1 MRDIKDLVLF
11 EKIGITLLIMCEK
24 SDGEINENEVHL
36 LLTEL
41 NNTMFNSGLEDTEYE
56 HLLFSSE
63 ENNDLDWEETMI
75 GHFKSNRST
84 DKALSLLKTL
94 SLEIKEEI
102 SLFDVVFKTWLSY
115 LILAITKSDGK
126 VTKKEANWAFKIA
139 KDFGLP
145 KLNISDFNHD
155 EVNIM
160 LKKADIEPFTV
171 NNEQSHKE
179 EVTADDIL
187 DFLSDGIAEKI
198 SESQEG
204 KLKDVKVTG
213 KDIREKRKKSKNRTE
228 LISALASPENSSLE
242 EIKEIV
248 NRKPDE
254 INIGDPAES
263 GYSALHYST
272 WDGLLNISEFLIESG
287 SDINFVSDDSRTPI
301 HLPSAIGRF
310 ECVKLLV
317 KHGADINIIFN
328 AEPNPFIGNL
338 GSSALKEAVLNQ
350 RWNIVDFLIEN
361 NANLEI
367 LKDPC
372 SDSPYGTSD
381 FLDSVKI
388 LGEKNEGKELN
399 NRHNPGKID
408 ELKKKINK
416 EK

>member
-1 MRDIKDLVLF
+1 MKRL
-11 EKIGITLLIMCEK
+11 E
-24 SDGEINENEVHL
+24 
-36 LLTEL
+36 
-41 NNTMFNSGLEDTEYE
+41 FNKKE
-56 HLLFSSE
+56 SSKE
-63 ENNDLDWEETMI
+63 ENKQLD
-75 GHFKSNRST
+75 
-84 DKALSLLKTL
+84 
-94 SLEIKEEI
+94 
-102 SLFDVVFKTWLSY
+102 
-115 LILAITKSDGK
+115 
-126 VTKKEANWAFKIA
+126 
-139 KDFGLP
+139 
-145 KLNISDFNHD
+145 
-155 EVNIM
+155 
-160 LKKADIEPFTV
+160 
-171 NNEQSHKE
+171 
-179 EVTADDIL
+179 ADDAL
-187 DFLSDGIAEKI
+187 DPLLDIIADKI
-198 SESQEG
+198 SESQKG
-204 KLKDVKVTG
+204 DLKNVKVSG
-213 KDIREKRKKSKNRTE
+213 DDLRRKREKSKERTE
-228 LISALASPENSSLE
+228 LISALASPDNSSLE

-287 SDINFVSDDSRTPI
+287 SDINFVSDDTRTPI

-310 ECVKLLV
+310 ECIKLLV

-328 AEPNPFIGNL
+328 AGPNPFIGNL

-388 LGEKNEGKELN
+388 LGEKNEEKGLN

-408 ELKKKINK
+408 ELKEKINK